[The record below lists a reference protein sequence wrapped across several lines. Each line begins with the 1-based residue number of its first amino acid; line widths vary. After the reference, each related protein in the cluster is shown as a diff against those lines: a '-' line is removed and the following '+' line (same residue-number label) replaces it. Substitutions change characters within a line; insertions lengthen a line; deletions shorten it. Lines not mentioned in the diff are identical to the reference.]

1 MDNMFVNE
9 SEMEV
14 GRSRKGY
21 IEHTDVVEYYNIA
34 YLLGEHLYMYII
46 SPVLIIWPKHK
57 VTIILANHVTIL
69 SIHNYW
75 FAYEPTVNDNKT
87 HGCTTYVSYCLTW

>member
-9 SEMEV
+9 SEMEE

-34 YLLGEHLYMYII
+34 YLLGEHLYMYISFHLFSLFDQKR
-46 SPVLIIWPKHK
+46 SP
-57 VTIILANHVTIL
+57 
-69 SIHNYW
+69 
-75 FAYEPTVNDNKT
+75 
-87 HGCTTYVSYCLTW
+87 